1 MIRKLRMRDYA
12 PDAFENPDLQC
23 HYGLVESLALQ
34 RDEVERPEDT
44 TMPDEDKMRERLKV
58 KKIRFFA
65 VTAVWL
71 LMCGGVL
78 RFKIVDVRKWRLYF
92 SPSSNNLSS
101 FFDFFL

>member
-44 TMPDEDKMRERLKV
+44 TMPDEGKMRERLKV
-58 KKIRFFA
+58 KKI
-65 VTAVWL
+65 
-71 LMCGGVL
+71 
-78 RFKIVDVRKWRLYF
+78 
-92 SPSSNNLSS
+92 S
-101 FFDFFL
+101 FFCCHSRVAFDVMRCFEIQNR